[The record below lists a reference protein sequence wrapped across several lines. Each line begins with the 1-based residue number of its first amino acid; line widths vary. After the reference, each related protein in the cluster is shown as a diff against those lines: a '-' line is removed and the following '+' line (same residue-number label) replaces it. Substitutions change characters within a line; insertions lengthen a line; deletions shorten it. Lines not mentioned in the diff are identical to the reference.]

1 MGGCRLVIIDSA
13 IHPSSNFLP
22 FRDGQAEDVTCVYFS
37 AWAAAYRI
45 PTLIVTMDMRIV
57 WSNLSAEAMLEEGDC
72 FTVHKGYLACPD
84 KDQEEPFRAFLADLS
99 GEPTAWIHRL
109 PEQAFRLVRAE
120 RVTPAGQPPGVSLMV
135 YPTDARARYV
145 WGDISRA
152 FGLTRAEAIIVR
164 KIIDGDGAAAVA
176 EDLSVSLETV
186 RTHIRRVYNK
196 LGINS
201 REQLF
206 STMSGFRIG
215 Q

>member
-1 MGGCRLVIIDSA
+1 MGGCRLVIVDSA
-13 IHPSSNFLP
+13 IHPSPTVLP
-22 FRDGQAEDVTCVYFS
+22 FRDGQTKDVTCVYFS
-37 AWAAAYRI
+37 AWAEAFRI

-57 WSNLSAEAMLEEGDC
+57 WSNSSADTMLEAGDC
-72 FTVHKGYLACPD
+72 FALHKGYLACPD
-84 KDQEEPFRAFLADLS
+84 KDQEEPFRAFIAGLS
-99 GEPTAWIHRL
+99 SEPTAWIHRL
-109 PEQAFRLVRAE
+109 PEQQFRLVRAE
-120 RVTPAGQPPGVSLMV
+120 RVAPAGQPPGVTLMV
-135 YPTDARARYV
+135 YPTDARSRYV

-152 FGLTRAEAIIVR
+152 FGLTRAEATIVR